1 MGSFTRNTIPASCP
15 LPVADLSQNCDRCRD
30 DAHGTKTPPHSRPYL
45 RRGSLPFPAEPAGK
59 GWTVHPK
66 ARPPSGYDSFE
77 AAVLRV
83 VVLVAVFAAVFLVA
97 VFFAAVLRVV
107 RFLVGPLARFSASS
121 S

>member
-30 DAHGTKTPPHSRPYL
+30 DAHGTKTPPHGRPYS
-45 RRGSLPFPAEPAGK
+45 RRGSLPFPAEPEGK
-59 GWTVHPK
+59 GWTAHPK

-83 VVLVAVFAAVFLVA
+83 VVLVAVFAAVFFAVA
-97 VFFAAVLRVV
+97 MV
-107 RFLVGPLARFSASS
+107 R
-121 S
+121 